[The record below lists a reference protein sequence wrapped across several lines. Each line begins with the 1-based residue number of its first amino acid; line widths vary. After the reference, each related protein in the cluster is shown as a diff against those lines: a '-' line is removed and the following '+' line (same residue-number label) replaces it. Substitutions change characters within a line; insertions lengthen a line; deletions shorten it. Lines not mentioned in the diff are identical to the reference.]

1 MTIDNN
7 DLFNNENYSSDAN
20 RFSHY
25 VCKILVI
32 GVGGGGNNAVN
43 RMIDAGINSAEFLAV
58 NTDKQA
64 LFTSKSRHKMQ
75 IGEKL
80 TRGLGAGADPDIGR
94 KAAEESRE
102 SIEELLEGV
111 NLLFITAG
119 MGGGTGTGAAPVIAS
134 IAKEKNILTVAVV
147 TKPFKFEGSRR
158 MANAE
163 AGIKELRK
171 YVDTLLVIPNEK
183 LLSVVPK
190 GTPIMEAFRCADEV
204 LRQGIQGIADLIV
217 KPAMINLDFADVCTI
232 MKEKGYAH
240 IGIGIGEGEQRT
252 LQAVRMAVNNQ
263 LLETTINESTGII
276 INVTGG
282 ADLTI
287 QEVSEAGR
295 LVQEVLD
302 VGANVIFGANVDE
315 SLGNKVTITVIA
327 TGFRPTGDNMHPQ
340 SYVEPAAAAISMPD
354 MNSEED
360 KPSLFPRDEK
370 RTYNPP
376 VAPKGEPNIDKGRIL
391 ISDNDLPPFMRKL
404 KK

>member
-1 MTIDNN
+1 MATDNIYDGSDYEN
-7 DLFNNENYSSDAN
+7 DES
-20 RFSHY
+20 RFKQY

-43 RMIDAGINSAEFLAV
+43 RMIDAGIDSAEFLSI

-64 LFTSKSRHKMQ
+64 LFTSKSKHKMQ
-75 IGEKL
+75 IGEQL
-80 TRGLGAGADPDIGR
+80 TKGLGAGANPEVGR
-94 KAAEESRE
+94 EAAEESRE
-102 SIEELLEGV
+102 AIEAVLENV

-119 MGGGTGTGAAPVIAS
+119 MGGGTGTGAAPIIAS
-134 IAKEKNILTVAVV
+134 IAKEKEILTVAVV

-163 AGIKELRK
+163 AGIRELRQ

-190 GTPIMEAFRCADEV
+190 STPITEAFRCADEV
-204 LRQGIQGIADLIV
+204 LRQGIQGIADLVV

-232 MKEKGYAH
+232 MRDQGYAH
-240 IGIGIGEGEQRT
+240 IGIGEGEGEQRT
-252 LQAVRMAVNNQ
+252 LQAVRAAVNNQ

-282 ADLTI
+282 PDLTI

-302 VGANVIFGANVDE
+302 ASANVIFGANVDE
-315 SLGNKVTITVIA
+315 TLGDKVTITVIA
-327 TGFRPTGDNMHPQ
+327 TGFRPTSEHQ
-340 SYVEPAAAAISMPD
+340 ISYETSASINMPD
-354 MNSEED
+354 MPTGDSDKGGIYSKED
-360 KPSLFPRDEK
+360 KRQIPRQPARPEAE
-370 RTYNPP
+370 
-376 VAPKGEPNIDKGRIL
+376 VEQGRL
-391 ISDNDLPPFMRKL
+391 IVSDADLPPFMRKL